1 MAITYTNRQGKTYYL
16 HQGTTK
22 KGNPTYFFAM
32 HQDGVMTDTIPDGY
46 EIYENPNAQVYLRK
60 IKAKVITDEE
70 IAIVDSAIRS
80 HANVKK
86 YIIDTKGKIISIYL
100 PDQNIEALEALF
112 QQFPQRNKKKDIW
125 NEILTYSPMM
135 QFEIVDIKK
144 RLFVVNRYCFLGSID
159 DWITVSDP
167 KPLDELAGEF
177 VQHLGE
183 DSYFELY

>member
-1 MAITYTNRQGKTYYL
+1 MAITYKNRQGKTYYL

-46 EIYENPNAQVYLRK
+46 EIYENPNAQVFLRK

-70 IAIVDSAIRS
+70 IAIVDSAIQS
-80 HANVKK
+80 HVNVTK

-112 QQFPQRNKKKDIW
+112 QQFPQRDKKKDIW

-135 QFEIVDIKK
+135 QFEIVDTKK
-144 RLFVVNRYCFLGSID
+144 RLFVVNRYCFLG
-159 DWITVSDP
+159 
-167 KPLDELAGEF
+167 L
-177 VQHLGE
+177 
-183 DSYFELY
+183 